1 MISIIILRSLVLYYD
16 FYYKTLISM
25 VQVVGD
31 NDEKS
36 FIAPARTSTDR
47 QRQTFLMI
55 DYQKLAP
62 QHSA

>member
-1 MISIIILRSLVLYYD
+1 
-16 FYYKTLISM
+16 M

-31 NDEKS
+31 NDEKR
-36 FIAPARTSTDR
+36 FIAPARTSPDR
-47 QRQTFLMI
+47 HRQTFLKI